1 MTRLRPFVVGVVVAC
16 ALSAVPLLAQG
27 PFAAQ
32 IEQFWQLI
40 STGGRAFTNL
50 AVAAGGYATFGP
62 TLGSTGYGIRDSAGT
77 LQFSNAGGTWAP
89 FANGASLGTC
99 PSAYNIACSL
109 ETWTTPASNVG
120 TTLTVLATYTLP
132 ANTLSANGQS
142 LVVDATVVGAAN
154 SNTKQARV
162 TFGSTFGTYDATWT
176 NSSVGWIFH
185 LVFTRITSGT
195 VAVAGHMFVGA
206 NNSAPYIYNSLG
218 TFSVDLT
225 AAVTIDVLGTGLATD
240 DLTFET
246 GKVQWLPAGGLN

>member
-16 ALSAVPLLAQG
+16 VLSAVPLLAQG

-120 TTLTVLATYTLP
+120 TTTTVLATYTLP
-132 ANTLSANGQS
+132 ANTLSANGQALEIS
-142 LVVDATVVGAAN
+142 GNFSTAYNTNTKTWYAAFGAASLLGN
-154 SNTKQARV
+154 V
-162 TFGSTFGTYDATWT
+162 TTIHGAAPQTLIT
-176 NSSVGWIFH
+176 V
-185 LVFTRITSGT
+185 TRISATTAWITADSNFSATIAQGNNGLFTGFDFTAPITFTYSGK
-195 VAVAGHMFVGA
+195 
-206 NNSAPYIYNSLG
+206 S
-218 TFSVDLT
+218 DT
-225 AAVTIDVLGTGLATD
+225 ASGDI
-240 DLTFET
+240 TFET